1 MRLAMLAD
9 TRRSEV
15 SLKKLLVAAVVL
27 VLVVVAAAIPAL
39 ALNTQA
45 WEERR
50 IATEA
55 FDAAADLAR
64 SASDDAEA
72 AHAGLVEA
80 RDRAELA
87 LEDARV
93 VLASGPGYLTG
104 TLVTELQTAVTTL
117 DEALAAEVPD
127 GLAMPPIE
135 RPESIADLSAGV
147 APLTAWAADEKVRA
161 ATIVQLAA
169 SLGAA
174 TIAAHFSAVAAA
186 ESVTPEAAAALG
198 AAPLAS
204 AESRTAVESAR
215 DAVLK
220 AIKNEASLGESVGAY
235 ASAVAAL
242 RASQQAAADAAAA
255 DAAASA
261 EGERD
266 TSLLVPFTP
275 PPFCLPSL
283 DGMGWD
289 CMD

>member
-1 MRLAMLAD
+1 M
-9 TRRSEV
+9 
-15 SLKKLLVAAVVL
+15 KKLLVAGVVL
-27 VLVVVAAAIPAL
+27 VLIAVAAAIPAL

-64 SASDDAEA
+64 SASDDAEVAQA
-72 AHAGLVEA
+72 ALVEA
-80 RDRAELA
+80 RDRAELD
-87 LEDARV
+87 LEDARA

-117 DEALAAEVPD
+117 EEALAAEVPD

-147 APLTAWAADEKVRA
+147 APLTDWAEDERARA
-161 ATIVQLAA
+161 AAIAQLAA
-169 SLGAA
+169 DLGAA
-174 TIAAHFSAVAAA
+174 TIAAHDSAVTAA

-204 AESRTAVESAR
+204 AESRAAVESAR

-220 AIKNEASLGESVGAY
+220 AIETEASLGESVGAY
-235 ASAVAAL
+235 ASAIAAL

-255 DAAASA
+255 EAAASTQ
-261 EGERD
+261 GERD
-266 TSLLVPFTP
+266 ILLLVPYRPTP
-275 PPFCLPSL
+275 ICLPSMN
-283 DGMGWD
+283 GTGWD
-289 CMD
+289 CMY